1 MYVCMYVCMCV
12 YDGVCVNV
20 CVCVCVF
27 VCGLVADVVCVC
39 VCVCVCSWCAGL
51 DCGVA
56 EGGGLREVVSSGA
69 GPGEPVGLTHVA
81 RPQASPR
88 DEIV

>member
-1 MYVCMYVCMCV
+1 M
-12 YDGVCVNV
+12 
-20 CVCVCVF
+20 CVCVCV
-27 VCGLVADVVCVC
+27 
-39 VCVCVCSWCAGL
+39 GL